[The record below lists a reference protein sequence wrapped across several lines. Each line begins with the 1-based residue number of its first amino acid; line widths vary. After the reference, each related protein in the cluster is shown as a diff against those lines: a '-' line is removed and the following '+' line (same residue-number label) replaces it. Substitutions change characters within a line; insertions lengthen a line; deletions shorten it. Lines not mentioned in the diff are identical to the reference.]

1 MIVGVGMFTQAE
13 KSAVPWETAEY
24 SVRPA
29 GEGATE
35 ATINNRVYRWTLES
49 TTMERGD
56 RGSRSSRRR
65 PHERDTKLSGVPQP
79 PERRGTRTKTLPPPR
94 KRDTRCRG
102 ARKSTAAEDLALLL
116 SESCQDVATWK
127 EGDKE

>member
-13 KSAVPWETAEY
+13 KSAVPWEIAEY

-29 GEGATE
+29 GEAATE

-79 PERRGTRTKTLPPPR
+79 PERRGTRTKF
-94 KRDTRCRG
+94 
-102 ARKSTAAEDLALLL
+102 AAA
-116 SESCQDVATWK
+116 
-127 EGDKE
+127 